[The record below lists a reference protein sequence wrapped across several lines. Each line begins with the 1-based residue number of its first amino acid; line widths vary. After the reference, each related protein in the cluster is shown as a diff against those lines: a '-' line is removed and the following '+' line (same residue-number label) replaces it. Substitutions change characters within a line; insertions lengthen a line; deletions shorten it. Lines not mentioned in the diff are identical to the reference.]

1 MYQSTQC
8 PVSDQLSQAIE
19 NNELVL
25 PVMPEWAIKVN
36 RMLDDMNIS
45 AGQIVSALSGDP
57 VFAAQLIKTANSVAY
72 AGKAKVDNVN
82 SAVSRLGFKML
93 RNLVVSTSMTKLAV
107 TGNPKIQKLLTAFWE
122 HSREVAAIS
131 HVLSK
136 SQKHLNQDQ
145 AMLAGLTHDIGS
157 LPIFIFIDKHGID
170 FDEDMLEKILTRC
183 RAKVSEQ
190 LLKTWE
196 FPSELVE
203 IPVAHEDIYREP
215 SNQNSSYADVVTIAN
230 MLNRVTAKTIDWS
243 KITAVKRMGLRSELY
258 RDFFEIYEYDLNAAR
273 DIFS

>member
-1 MYQSTQC
+1 MHRSTLC

-25 PVMPEWAIKVN
+25 PVMPEWAMKVN

-57 VFAAQLIKTANSVAY
+57 VFASQLIKTANSAAY
-72 AGKAKVDNVN
+72 AGKSKVDNV
-82 SAVSRLGFKML
+82 STAVSRLGFKIL
-93 RNLVVSTSMTKLAV
+93 RNLIVSASMNKLAV
-107 TGNPKIQKLLTAFWE
+107 TSNPKIQKHLTAFWE

-131 HVLSK
+131 HVLSR

-157 LPIFIFIDKHGID
+157 LPLFIHIDKHAID
-170 FDEDMLEKILTRC
+170 FDNDILEKVLTKC

-190 LLKTWE
+190 LLKTWG
-196 FPSELVE
+196 FSLELVE
-203 IPVAHEDIYREP
+203 VPVAHEDIYREQ
-215 SNQNSSYADVVTIAN
+215 SSQNSSYADVVTIAN
-230 MLNRVTAKTIDWS
+230 LLNRVTAKTIDWN

-258 RDFFEIYEYDLNAAR
+258 RDFFEIYDNDLRAAR
-273 DIFS
+273 EIFS